1 MSCDELM
8 GELAAY
14 ETKVEEAVAEA
25 VKHGASVSVQQ
36 ALERRLRESA
46 ARLVREIDRRC
57 PVMIEPRILR

>member
-8 GELAAY
+8 GEFAAY

-36 ALERRLRESA
+36 VIERRLREQA
-46 ARLVREIDRRC
+46 TRLVREIDRRC
-57 PVMIEPRILR
+57 PVMIELRILR